1 MSFHGLTIDWGVE
14 SGRPIRIFCTLD
26 DPVVVVSSNEAGELN
41 WNRLFPPSESTEESS
56 FEWPDLGI
64 DVLIPTIEVF
74 NGKLELFEQTIDWSL
89 DMGLDWSR
97 DNILTW
103 QLHDI
108 DIGVEEIGTVHSRS
122 QIDGNGDLIE
132 R

>member
-1 MSFHGLTIDWGVE
+1 MI
-14 SGRPIRIFCTLD
+14 PI
-26 DPVVVVSSNEAGELN
+26 
-41 WNRLFPPSESTEESS
+41 
-56 FEWPDLGI
+56 
-64 DVLIPTIEVF
+64 IEVR

-108 DIGVEEIGTVHSRS
+108 DIGVEDIGTVHSRS
-122 QIDGNGDLIE
+122 QIDGDGDLLNVDIGLTHAAGTVNILGSVKGIVDE
-132 R
+132 PSIDLVVDTQVFPVVNSLFTLNTELKKR